1 MSNQCDVRQYIY
13 IYIKNNNL
21 NFLYIM
27 MENSKVEKN
36 KMEIRSKYLPNR

>member
-1 MSNQCDVRQYIY
+1 MSNQCDVRQNIY

>member
-1 MSNQCDVRQYIY
+1 MWGKIY